1 MDKALDKPLDKAP
14 DEALDKPLDKAL
26 EQAKIKLDEF
36 YDANKE
42 KIGKPYDL
50 ATGYLEWVAKK
61 TEIIKNEKSF
71 QIPSGITI
79 KRGSVFWAELGH
91 NIDEEFG
98 GRHPVV
104 VLRVGGRTAIVVP
117 LSTQEPTEEQKKS
130 GIYAEI
136 KRVYGLKPM
145 KRWANV
151 LNTMP
156 ISIQRFDFNSS
167 YGNVKGEDLDR
178 INEAMKNSGLWR
190 C

>member
-1 MDKALDKPLDKAP
+1 M
-14 DEALDKPLDKAL
+14 DKAL

-36 YDANKE
+36 YDENKD
-42 KIGKPYDL
+42 KAGKPYDL
-50 ATGYLEWVAKK
+50 AKGYLEWTAKK
-61 TEIIKNEKSF
+61 TEIIKNEKAF
-71 QIPSGITI
+71 QIKPEIQNKL

-98 GRHPVV
+98 GRHPVAI
-104 VLRVGGRTAIVVP
+104 LRMGGKTAIVVP

-136 KRVYGLKPM
+136 KKVYGFKSM

-156 ISIQRFDFNSS
+156 ISIQRFDFNSNN
-167 YGNVKGEDLDR
+167 GNIKGPDLDR
-178 INEAMKNSGLWR
+178 INEAMKKSKLWR
-190 C
+190 